1 MHPLYNCLLFIIT
14 LAGGTVPLFVKW
26 LDDRRMHYLL
36 AFSGSF
42 LLSVTF
48 LHLLPETF
56 EELNM
61 AAGIYLLIGFF
72 LQLLIQ
78 RITHGMEHGHT
89 HIHPTDH
96 EHHIALLPVL
106 VGLSVHAFMDGLP
119 LGFHYRMGST
129 EPSLYLA
136 IAIHKLPEA
145 MLIASLVSSV
155 KGRKQAFITLLL
167 FSAIT
172 PVAGMLAQ
180 FAGERYYAMSK
191 AVSVLIPIVAGAFI
205 HIATTIFFESGTKQ
219 HMLTWQ
225 KMAAMLAGVG
235 MALLTLSFE

>member
-1 MHPLYNCLLFIIT
+1 MLFLYNLFLFLVT
-14 LAGGTVPLFVKW
+14 FAGGSLPLWVKW
-26 LDDRRMHYLL
+26 MDERRMHYLL

-56 EELNM
+56 EELNT
-61 AAGIYLLIGFF
+61 AAGVYLLIGFF

-78 RITHGMEHGHT
+78 RITHGMEHGHA
-89 HIHPTDH
+89 HIHPH
-96 EHHIALLPVL
+96 EHGHQVALMPVL
-106 VGLSVHAFMDGLP
+106 AGLSLHAAMDGLP
-119 LGFHYRMGST
+119 LGFHYRIQST

-136 IAIHKLPEA
+136 IAVHKLPEA
-145 MLIASLVSSV
+145 MLIASLVSAVRNRSNALV
-155 KGRKQAFITLLL
+155 TLLI

-172 PVAGMLAQ
+172 PVTAMLAQ
-180 FAGERYYAMSK
+180 YAGEHYHAMSK
-191 AVSVLIPIVAGAFI
+191 AVSILIPVVAGAFI

-225 KMAAMLAGVG
+225 KLTAMLAGVG
-235 MALLTLSFE
+235 MAFLTLSFE

>member
-1 MHPLYNCLLFIIT
+1 MHPLYNFLLFITT
-14 LAGGTVPLFVKW
+14 LAGGSLPLLVKW

-42 LLSVTF
+42 LLGVTF

-56 EELNM
+56 KELNT
-61 AAGIYLLIGFF
+61 AAGVYLLAGFF

-89 HIHPTDH
+89 HIHPNDH

-106 VGLSVHAFMDGLP
+106 TGLSIHAAMDGLP
-119 LGFHYRMGST
+119 LGFHYRMDGT
-129 EPSLYLA
+129 ELSLYLA
-136 IAIHKLPEA
+136 IAVHKLPEA
-145 MLIASLVSSV
+145 MLIASLVSVV
-155 KGRKQAFITLLL
+155 KTRRQAFITLAL
-167 FSAIT
+167 FAAIT
-172 PVAGMLAQ
+172 PLTAMLAQ
-180 FAGERYYAMSK
+180 YAGERYYAMSK
-191 AVSVLIPIVAGAFI
+191 AVSILIPIVAGAFI
-205 HIATTIFFESGTKQ
+205 HIATTIFFESGTRQ

-235 MALLTLSFE
+235 MAFLTLSFE